1 MAHIPTDTKTHTR
14 TKDAEK
20 HRANHGDSC
29 SAKKV
34 DPDLMCLTSC
44 GNDST
49 VPFTLPRCMG
59 DAMVD
64 KGAEEQTPCL
74 LPMERRTLTA
84 AGGLLPVG
92 TASTA
97 MRTIFLRPQFF
108 LSFSEETKKST
119 TRTTNQLAP
128 LSLQMEGYSN
138 EIKANSGIG
147 SWRLY
152 RSSTRRPVSGRMPR
166 VAYWMGSFGRCN
178 DSRG

>member
-1 MAHIPTDTKTHTR
+1 
-14 TKDAEK
+14 
-20 HRANHGDSC
+20 
-29 SAKKV
+29 
-34 DPDLMCLTSC
+34 MCLTSC

-49 VPFTLPRCMG
+49 EPSTLPRCMG

-97 MRTIFLRPQFF
+97 MRTIFLRPLFF
-108 LSFSEETKKST
+108 WSLSEETKKST

-128 LSLQMEGYSN
+128 LCRWRVIQTKSRQTRVLDPGGYTGHLRDGPFLGGWHALRIGWARLN
-138 EIKANSGIG
+138 AAMIAKA
-147 SWRLY
+147 RA
-152 RSSTRRPVSGRMPR
+152 V
-166 VAYWMGSFGRCN
+166 
-178 DSRG
+178 